1 MLVDSHCSFLI
12 VCNVCTSLVSLLLD
26 LCMLRCFIA
35 LVLVLSYSCLCV
47 VCVHIIL
54 VCCV

>member
-35 LVLVLSYSCLCV
+35 LVLVLSYSCLCA

-54 VCCV
+54 VFCV